1 MVGLMKLQ
9 NKRNNYS
16 ISHVALID
24 KYPLYYSS
32 LRDGSFCEKEDIW
45 MRISFSISFSF

>member
-1 MVGLMKLQ
+1 MIGLMKLQ

-24 KYPLYYSS
+24 KYLSTTLPLEMGLSVK
-32 LRDGSFCEKEDIW
+32 RKIFG
-45 MRISFSISFSF
+45 